1 MTLLINQIIE
11 LCGVV
16 LFSITLSPQ
25 IIKIIKTK
33 QVNDLSSCFLILNLC
48 SSFLLGYSAIIS
60 KNTQFVIVNSVS
72 IIQTFILL
80 ALIAY
85 NFIIDEEIPK
95 LDYLTFLDAFPINST
110 NLSAAIIFTPLF

>member
-1 MTLLINQIIE
+1 MTLLLNQIIE

-48 SSFLLGYSAIIS
+48 SSFLLGYSAIIN
-60 KNTQFVIVNSVS
+60 KNTQFIIVNSVS

-80 ALIAY
+80 ALK
-85 NFIIDEEIPK
+85 NFYENNSILFMRNNYKAIPEVQ
-95 LDYLTFLDAFPINST
+95 I
-110 NLSAAIIFTPLF
+110 